1 MRENILIKHLNNI
14 MLENSKI
21 KDAFI
26 MGVDGLLI
34 AAIENSEDR
43 QRVAARMAGVIGD
56 SKRVYDIMPKAVSVI
71 VKNKNIIAVPISE
84 KFIIVL
90 VGSKGLNVL
99 SSLKLINKNK
109 ENIVNM
115 IEKNEFIDIFTFKPR
130 EIKGL
135 D

>member
-34 AAIENSEDR
+34 AAIESSEDR